1 MKRTVAVL
9 ALLLACASLSAADT
23 ILLNVGFG
31 DFSGLGAPA
40 QYHFFLF
47 NKEGTSS
54 FSTNTLG
61 GDLGSNEGLQQC
73 NQCDP
78 RQFGILLFD
87 AGIGHN
93 GNVTYQGFIR
103 YDAISFVSSLEHNGM
118 LTVSYKAKA
127 IINFTICDDPTCTGQ
142 LYAWDSNKLWV
153 VTARFHRVGTGQYP
167 YQFLSASF
175 SSVPEPSTMLL
186 FGSGIVGIA
195 ATRIRRALLRPK
207 A

>member
-1 MKRTVAVL
+1 MKRTAAVL

-93 GNVTYQGFIR
+93 GNCSLTSLAPRNRQRSATCDSTRARKWELRR
-103 YDAISFVSSLEHNGM
+103 YPGI
-118 LTVSYKAKA
+118 
-127 IINFTICDDPTCTGQ
+127 
-142 LYAWDSNKLWV
+142 
-153 VTARFHRVGTGQYP
+153 
-167 YQFLSASF
+167 LS
-175 SSVPEPSTMLL
+175 T
-186 FGSGIVGIA
+186 
-195 ATRIRRALLRPK
+195 T
-207 A
+207 